1 MLKHLIA
8 ATLAATFALHANAE
22 TYSLELGQANLNTG
36 LPSAS
41 GLTYRN
47 GFFHA
52 VGDDA
57 QWLFELDQ
65 NFYITDK
72 QLIKEYTI
80 DPATGRIAKSV
91 KPDFEAMDQFRL
103 GKQTWSMVLG
113 SGSKANVREVGFLLS
128 ADRITKHERSLVSL
142 YSQLKTAA
150 GISELNIEGLALTH
164 SKAYIMNRGN
174 GGGNLIF
181 AVKRQE
187 MIDYMFGR
195 LDRFSK
201 VETFKVKLP
210 VVANFEAGLSG
221 GDFWAKNNSLVYTA
235 SVEATGDSYNDG
247 QILGSFVGVIK
258 LDQLREGVVL
268 DLTPT
273 SVPLLDQAG
282 RVVIT
287 KAESLAII
295 SSEED
300 EIKGAIASDN
310 DNGTSEFFYF
320 KLEKND

>member
-1 MLKHLIA
+1 MLKHLLA
-8 ATLAATFALHANAE
+8 ATLAATFALHAHAE
-22 TYSLELGQANLNTG
+22 SYTLELGQTHINRD

-41 GLTYRN
+41 GLNYRN
-47 GFFHA
+47 GFFYA

-57 QWLFELDQ
+57 QWLFELDK

-72 QLIKEYTI
+72 QLIKEYPI
-80 DPATGRIAKSV
+80 DPVTGRINKKV
-91 KPDFEAMDQFRL
+91 KPDFEALAQFRQ
-103 GKQTWSMVLG
+103 GKQTWSLTLG
-113 SGSKANVREVGFLLS
+113 SGSKSNREVGFLLS
-128 ADRITKHERSLVSL
+128 SDRISKHERSLTSL
-142 YSQLKTAA
+142 YTQLKTAA
-150 GISELNIEGLALTH
+150 GIAELNIEGVALGNG
-164 SKAYIMNRGN
+164 KAYIFNRGN

-181 AVKRQE
+181 AVKQHE
-187 MIDYMFGR
+187 LIEYMFNK
-195 LDRFSK
+195 LETFSK
-201 VETFKVKLP
+201 VETFKVTLP

-221 GDFWAKNNSLVYTA
+221 GDVWAKNNSLVYTA

-247 QILGSFVGVIK
+247 QILGSFIGVIPLEK
-258 LDQLREGVVL
+258 LKDGAVL
-268 DLTPT
+268 NLTPT
-273 SVPLLDQAG
+273 SVPLLDQGG

-310 DNGTSEFFYF
+310 DDGTSEFFYF